1 MAFSPDGKAD
11 TYLNIIIGLS
21 YKWYDGA
28 QLEEFF
34 NMLGGKDK
42 ELFEGLF
49 WIGLEKVLFNK
60 EKDYRMALTDLLLN
74 MQRKLLGD
82 LRNILIIH

>member
-1 MAFSPDGKAD
+1 MNKNGSRYKRNKTCKNFIWASAEDYELNPLYLAFSPDGKAD

-42 ELFEGLF
+42 ELFEV
-49 WIGLEKVLFNK
+49 VL
-60 EKDYRMALTDLLLN
+60 DWT
-74 MQRKLLGD
+74 
-82 LRNILIIH
+82 